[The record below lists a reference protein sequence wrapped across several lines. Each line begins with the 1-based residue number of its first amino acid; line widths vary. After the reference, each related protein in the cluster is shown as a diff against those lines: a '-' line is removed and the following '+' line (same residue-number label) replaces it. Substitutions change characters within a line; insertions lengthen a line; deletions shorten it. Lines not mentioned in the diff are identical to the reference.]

1 MAGMYCRDLQ
11 EYISQI
17 KIPVLLAVILFAM
30 SSWIVIFGLWTELPL
45 LVNIL
50 PESWNLPSYMILVMQ
65 IANIGPVIYT
75 VANRISP
82 NKVKEWP
89 VIYVIMSV
97 GIVASFL
104 LIFFWN
110 DTIFIRGKE
119 RSTPF
124 FILTFFLAFVDTT
137 SSVVFLPYMANFKL
151 QYMTAFYIGNGFS
164 GMVPAIV
171 GLVQGTGS
179 NPDCQNISSVITNST
194 SGENTTEWR
203 VYPEYAPPLFS
214 VQVFLVFLLCMLVG
228 SLIAFFCLHFTSYCK
243 QEMIIFE
250 VYEGPSIDGN
260 MVGEEYTDSSP
271 IIIKQKNLN
280 LDAVG
285 INKESR
291 DLSTAQFWVLL
302 FTIAII
308 NGLSNG
314 VLPSI
319 ASYSA
324 LPYGNQAYNLLNRL
338 CLNCKPSGMLRCL
351 VPALHFSLHSG
362 RPDINCS
369 RTCGLSAVSCRYES
383 EPTSSG

>member
-11 EYISQI
+11 DYLSKIR
-17 KIPVLLAVILFAM
+17 IPVFLAVILFAM

-50 PESWNLPSYMILVMQ
+50 PESWNLPSYLILMMQ

-75 VANRISP
+75 VANRLSP

-110 DTIFIRGKE
+110 NTIFIRGTE

-137 SSVVFLPYMANFKL
+137 SSFVFLPYMANFKL

-171 GLVQGTGS
+171 GLIQGTGS
-179 NPDCQNISSVITNST
+179 NPDCVNSSSVSTNST
-194 SGENTTEWR
+194 TGENTTVWS

-214 VQVFLVFLLCMLVG
+214 VQVFLVFL
-228 SLIAFFCLHFTSYCK
+228 T
-243 QEMIIFE
+243 
-250 VYEGPSIDGN
+250 VY
-260 MVGEEYTDSSP
+260 V
-271 IIIKQKNLN
+271 
-280 LDAVG
+280 
-285 INKESR
+285 SR
-291 DLSTAQFWVLL
+291 VADCILL
-302 FTIAII
+302 FTF
-308 NGLSNG
+308 
-314 VLPSI
+314 
-319 ASYSA
+319 
-324 LPYGNQAYNLLNRL
+324 
-338 CLNCKPSGMLRCL
+338 
-351 VPALHFSLHSG
+351 HFIL
-362 RPDINCS
+362 
-369 RTCGLSAVSCRYES
+369 
-383 EPTSSG
+383 